1 MNNGKRNAP
10 GRSGEEKGGIDLGRM
25 LRLRLPL
32 MVLVFALIAVPGTV
46 AAWKLVPLEYKAS
59 ADVRFLASTPRVM
72 NRDSRDTTVPYDKFL
87 NTQVSLITGNA
98 VLSKALADPEVRGL
112 ALVAEQSAPL
122 EYLKRVV
129 KADAQLNSEL
139 VTISCKLP
147 DRDAAKLLVDRV
159 LAAYMSFALAEE
171 ADTGGERLR
180 VLVKERDARQAEL
193 DAQLRQVSELQQQLE
208 TPAAGTAGQG
218 GEKTSAYQQ
227 THARAEEDVS
237 RASSRAKLLE
247 EQISRVD
254 AISGQYRGAPGKP
267 VFELGVED
275 KVGADPRIIAARQ
288 EYIKADTEFAGVAD
302 RYGDKSPQL
311 EVERGKMAALKARV
325 GSMEQSVRGEVI
337 SSMRAQLD
345 KELSTTRAEL
355 DDAQSRKAGFEGLIE
370 DERRRALDAARIQ
383 ASVDEMKIHAEE
395 TRTLLRAV
403 RDEISSIT
411 VESNAP
417 ARVKLAAE
425 PSVPATPGFG
435 RRLQALFLVLMV
447 SGTAGLA
454 AGFLRELTDQ
464 QIWSAEDI
472 IAASGSPVLAMIP
485 HIKGRARRAMGTLVA
500 EGPCTDAGNE
510 FRKILAHLGAF
521 WVGGAGTVRSCLV
534 TSPGWGD
541 GKTSIACNLA
551 ISLAQSGRRVL
562 LMEVSP
568 RGGVEQALGMVPTRG
583 LSEILAAASGPADDE
598 VATLR
603 PTTFK
608 GLFVLG
614 AGLDADMLSIRVASR
629 EMAELVEQASQNF
642 DHVIIDTPPFLA
654 LAEARLLALM
664 VDGVLLVAGAGVS
677 TLGMVRRASSELR
690 HAGANTLGVV
700 VNCVGTSHVS
710 YMPGVD
716 LYEAHFAA
724 RNGRRRLAAPA
735 AAPAKQLEQA
745 VDGARV
751 APAGDGEGAD
761 SGAQDLPR
769 QTTFME
775 VH

>member
-1 MNNGKRNAP
+1 MKDGMRNGP
-10 GRSGEEKGGIDLGRM
+10 GRSTGEPGGIDIGRM
-25 LRLRLPL
+25 IRLRLPL
-32 MVLVFALIAVPGTV
+32 MVLVFALIAVPGTI
-46 AAWKLVPLEYKAS
+46 AAWKAVPLDYKAS

-72 NRDSRDTTVPYDKFL
+72 NRDSRDATVPYDKFL

-98 VLSKALADPEVRGL
+98 VLSKTLEDPEVRAL
-112 ALVAEQSAPL
+112 PLVAGQDTPL
-122 EYLKRVV
+122 EFLKRVI
-129 KADAQLNSEL
+129 KAEAQLNSEL

-193 DAQLRQVSELQQQLE
+193 DAQLRQISELQQQLE
-208 TPAAGTAGQG
+208 TPGAGTAGQG
-218 GEKTSAYQQ
+218 AEKASAYQE

-237 RASSRAKLLE
+237 RASSMARLLE
-247 EQISRVD
+247 EQIGRVETL
-254 AISGQYRGAPGKP
+254 SGQYRGAPAKP

-275 KVGADPRIIAARQ
+275 KVGADPRVVAARQ
-288 EYIKADTEFAGVAD
+288 EFIKADAEFAGIAD
-302 RYGDKSPQL
+302 RYGEKSPQL
-311 EVERGKMAALKARV
+311 EVERGRMTALKARV
-325 GSMEQSVRGEVI
+325 TAMEQSVRGEVI
-337 SSMRAQLD
+337 SSMRAQFE

-355 DDAQSRKAGFEGLIE
+355 EDAKSRKAGFEGLIE
-370 DERRRALDAARIQ
+370 DERRRAMDASRIQ
-383 ASVDEMKIHAEE
+383 ASMDEMKIHAEE

-435 RRLQALFLVLMV
+435 RRLQALFLVLMI
-447 SGTAGLA
+447 SGTAGLS

-472 IAASGSPVLAMIP
+472 IAAAGSPVLAMIP
-485 HIKGRARRAMGTLVA
+485 HVKGKARRAMGTLVA
-500 EGPCTDAGNE
+500 DGPCTDMGNE

-521 WVGGAGTVRSCLV
+521 RGGAADGAVRSCLV

-541 GKTSIACNLA
+541 GKTSVACNLA
-551 ISLAQSGRRVL
+551 ISLAQAGRRVL
-562 LMEVSP
+562 LMEVAP
-568 RGGVEQALGMVPTRG
+568 RGGIEQALGMVQARG
-583 LSEILAAASGPADDE
+583 LSEILAAAGPSEED

-603 PTTFK
+603 PTAYK

-614 AGLDADMLSIRVASR
+614 AGLDADMLSVRVASR

-677 TLGMVRRASSELR
+677 TLGMVRKSSAELR
-690 HAGANTLGVV
+690 RTGANLLGVV
-700 VNCVGTSHVS
+700 VNCVRTSNVS

-716 LYEAHFAA
+716 LYEAHFAG
-724 RNGRRRLAAPA
+724 RNGKRRLTGPA

-745 VDGARV
+745 AGGEEAPSGGAV
-751 APAGDGEGAD
+751 
-761 SGAQDLPR
+761 SGAQEMPR